1 MNSTRFSYP
10 VRLTL
15 EDDRVLVEFP
25 DFPFAATDTPD
36 WSDGGDGGDWFV
48 GADKVKCMAFLDQA
62 QDCLDEAI
70 ATCIDEGEPIPVPQ
84 TSEAEWMGLVDED
97 WGRTM
102 IQPGPV
108 IAAKA
113 ALYTAVREAGITK
126 VALAAL
132 LDVDEKAVRRIMDPR
147 HPTKIQAIDRALAA
161 LGMCLE
167 ITVREIPAPFK
178 KSA

>member
-10 VRLTL
+10 ARLTL
-15 EDDRVLVEFP
+15 EDGRVLVEFP

-36 WSDGGDGGDWFV
+36 WSDGGDGFDDG
-48 GADKVKCMAFLDQA
+48 KMMTFLAQA

-84 TSEAEWMGLVDED
+84 ISEAEWMGLMEVD
-97 WGRTM
+97 WGRSM
-102 IQPGPV
+102 ILPGPI
-108 IAAKA
+108 IAAMA
-113 ALYTAVREAGITK
+113 ALYTAVHEAGITK

-132 LDVDEKAVRRIMDPR
+132 LDVNEKEVRRMLDPR

-161 LGMCLE
+161 LGKRLE
-167 ITVREIPAPFK
+167 VTVRDIPGHKHVA
-178 KSA
+178 

>member
-15 EDDRVLVEFP
+15 EDGRVLVEFP
-25 DFPFAATDTPD
+25 DFLFAATDTAD
-36 WSDGGDGGDWFV
+36 WSDGAEGF
-48 GADKVKCMAFLDQA
+48 DKDKCMAFLAQA

-84 TSEAEWMGLVDED
+84 TSEAEWMGLVGED

-113 ALYTAVREAGITK
+113 ALYTAVRKAGITK

-147 HPTKIQAIDRALAA
+147 HPTKIQAIDRALVA

-178 KSA
+178 KIA